1 MCRCPARQAK
11 LGRVAHSC
19 TRARAHRYPLGF
31 SDDPEES
38 INKEN
43 FRPAAMPFASTV
55 ERFDSLKE
63 ARRLPGPGYYLENEN
78 SLVQSLSKKVG

>member
-1 MCRCPARQAK
+1 M
-11 LGRVAHSC
+11 HS
-19 TRARAHRYPLGF
+19 HRYPLGY

-55 ERFDSLKE
+55 ERFDSLKK
-63 ARRLPGPGYYLENEN
+63 ARQLPGPGYYLEGEN
-78 SLVQSLSKKVG
+78 SLARNLSKKV